1 MAGLTLI
8 VIYYQLWE
16 WRTVCIGGAHR
27 MHVGNKYRWQDPR
40 YLRYLTLVVGLT
52 AVNIWLWARI
62 VVDATNQVPMGSTRM
77 LLVALGSVIALSLA
91 VSIWRNPPS
100 EHRKMLAV
108 PALRHAL
115 ATHHAGHIVAAHS
128 VDPTR
133 LRRTSLTG
141 PCNHH
146 SPDTPVITERALRG
160 EMIIALGGMV
170 AEETFSGESGS
181 HSGNDLVRA
190 TNIAAAMVGR
200 YGMTPHSPISVLP
213 ASRSRRSFFN
223 RVLDDPRTRKDLD
236 SLLRDVKRDTLR
248 KILEERHVVIAV
260 RDALLH
266 HKHLTPAQLRLII
279 SQADKRRHDE
289 DTVLVD
295 LRVVGSN
302 RSAGAAF

>member
-1 MAGLTLI
+1 
-8 VIYYQLWE
+8 
-16 WRTVCIGGAHR
+16 
-27 MHVGNKYRWQDPR
+27 MHVGNEYRWRDPR
-40 YLRYLTLVVGLT
+40 HLRYLALAVGLT
-52 AVNIWLWARI
+52 VINIWLWARI

-77 LLVALGSVIALSLA
+77 LLTALGSVIAVSLA
-91 VSIWRNPPS
+91 ASIWRNPPG

-115 ATHHAGHIVAAHS
+115 ATHHAGHVVAAHS
-128 VDPTR
+128 IDPTR

-146 SPDTPVITERALRG
+146 CPEAPVITERALRG
-160 EMIIALGGMV
+160 EMIVALGGMI

-181 HSGNDLVRA
+181 HSANDLMRV
-190 TNIAAAMVGR
+190 TSIAAAMVGR

-213 ASRSRRSFFN
+213 ASRTRRGFFN
-223 RVLDDPRTRKDLD
+223 RVLDDPRTRKDLE
-236 SLLRDVKRDTLR
+236 SLLRDVKSETLGT
-248 KILEERHVVIAV
+248 ILERRHIVIAV
-260 RDALLH
+260 RDALLQ
-266 HKHLTPAQLRLII
+266 HKHLTPAQLRAII

-302 RSAGAAF
+302 RTAGAAF